1 MDVKWAWRGLR
12 RSPAF
17 LITAVLSLALGIGA
31 NTAIFSLLY
40 QILLRSL
47 PGTDSA
53 RLVVLQ
59 RSDVFGMVRSD
70 TSASQFSYPLYRD
83 LRDRVPVFASLVGR
97 AQAPVAVGYRGENEA
112 ASVEIVTGNFFT
124 GLGVRPALGRL
135 LTAEDDRTPGGH
147 PVAVLSH
154 AYWQKRFGGQPG
166 VLNQKLILNGYPFTV
181 VGVAQPEFKSVIT
194 GQHPEVFVTV
204 AMNAQIQPDWDHREN
219 RRVHWLTLVARLKP
233 GIEVPQA
240 EASLTQTIR
249 PIFAEE
255 IEEAKRPPGAPAS
268 VRFVN
273 QKMSLKPGVTGVNE
287 FGDYETPLYLLMG
300 MVGFVLLIA
309 CFNLANLLLTRATA
323 REKEIAVRLAVGASR
338 GKLVRLLLIESVLL
352 ALMGGA
358 LGLLVSQWTIDGLTY
373 FLDGLLGGWI
383 SRELSPP
390 MLAFNAA
397 LSLVTAVVF
406 GLLPAWRATKVNLAP
421 SLKGLTTTAAG
432 GSLAWRRVLVTAQV
446 ALAFML
452 LFGAALFA
460 VSFRNL
466 VNLNPGYR
474 VERLLGFGVDL
485 RLAGYDPGRGHAF
498 ALELKRRLERTP
510 GVKGVTATAEAVL
523 TNSNRS
529 RNTTVEGYRA
539 KEDEDTNVHDN
550 SVLPGHF
557 GTMGIPLLQGREF
570 TEADLGNPKVAVVNE
585 RFVERFQL
593 GPNPLGKRFTYG
605 AGNVKLDTEI
615 VGVVKNSKHS
625 DLREP
630 VRPFAY
636 LPILQEKRLSA
647 FHYYVRTERSE
658 REVMGQIRRLV
669 RELDG
674 GVPVTDLQTMEETVS
689 RSLVQD
695 QLISA
700 LSSAFGILA
709 LMLAVLGVYGVIAY
723 AVAQRTREIGIR
735 MALGAGGRQI
745 LWLVARDVL
754 YLLGIGLTVGSLG
767 AVLLGRLV
775 ESELFGVAASNVG
788 LLAATGAVLLLA
800 AVAATIAPAWR
811 AGRVDPLTALRYE

>member
-1 MDVKWAWRGLR
+1 
-12 RSPAF
+12 
-17 LITAVLSLALGIGA
+17 
-31 NTAIFSLLY
+31 
-40 QILLRSL
+40 
-47 PGTDSA
+47 
-53 RLVVLQ
+53 
-59 RSDVFGMVRSD
+59 
-70 TSASQFSYPLYRD
+70 
-83 LRDRVPVFASLVGR
+83 
-97 AQAPVAVGYRGENEA
+97 VGYRGENEA

-255 IEEAKRPPGAPAS
+255 IKEAKRPPGAPAS

-615 VGVVKNSKHS
+615 VGVVKISKDS
-625 DLREP
+625 VLVEP
-630 VRPFAY
+630 VRPFA
-636 LPILQEKRLSA
+636 
-647 FHYYVRTERSE
+647 
-658 REVMGQIRRLV
+658 
-669 RELDG
+669 
-674 GVPVTDLQTMEETVS
+674 
-689 RSLVQD
+689 
-695 QLISA
+695 
-700 LSSAFGILA
+700 
-709 LMLAVLGVYGVIAY
+709 
-723 AVAQRTREIGIR
+723 
-735 MALGAGGRQI
+735 
-745 LWLVARDVL
+745 
-754 YLLGIGLTVGSLG
+754 
-767 AVLLGRLV
+767 
-775 ESELFGVAASNVG
+775 
-788 LLAATGAVLLLA
+788 
-800 AVAATIAPAWR
+800 
-811 AGRVDPLTALRYE
+811 